1 MAAVEHPSPGL
12 HAAALRALLST
23 DPWSQ
28 SLFTVMSGLTEH
40 LSVDEAESLPEAI
53 AGVLPAFRTDPER
66 LRFAAEIAVRLDLF
80 EVARVVA
87 DLATG
92 AGDREL
98 LLAAAALCGNP
109 AVEPPLRARV
119 ADALGDDPV
128 GRIRLDRRAAPAT
141 VDEERLYHQR
151 WPGARTEPS
160 EYPLAPV
167 VVIDGEFRADAVL
180 RFALH
185 LVEASATLRRLTP
198 GVEVPHWFGAQTVLV
213 CRPRARTRVLS
224 SYPGFPE
231 AQILVEDELPSG
243 ERDIGRL
250 LRRINGA
257 LPGRQKLRLAALEPQ
272 LDVRVWDPG
281 VFTAGAYSIRDAAF
295 LTGATR
301 SSLYTLLRKRVLT
314 PLSAGRG
321 PALLTFRD
329 VVAVRTW
336 TYLKAIS
343 GSRISTDVVESLMRF
358 AGDAEAG
365 AVGLSIESKGSE
377 LGVLEDARNV
387 LEADDAVVM
396 RHDVSQERVGK
407 LRSNSRSMQIGA
419 TSTGR
424 VLVDRGSGWYDVES
438 GQSTLDVPLT
448 ELDQVFRP
456 FTYGGGT
463 TVDLLRATPNT
474 RLNPTILHGTPYL
487 NGHRFSAK
495 ALAAVYGHGGY
506 AAITETYPELKNVA
520 VEGTVS
526 IGLQLL
532 AGVN

>member
-1 MAAVEHPSPGL
+1 MAAVAQPSPGL

-28 SLFTVMSGLTEH
+28 SLFTAMSGLTEH
-40 LSVDEAESLPEAI
+40 LSADEAESLPEAI

-80 EVARVVA
+80 EVASVMA

-109 AVEPPLRARV
+109 AVEPQLRARV
-119 ADALGDDPV
+119 ADALGEDPV
-128 GRIRLDRRAAPAT
+128 GRIRLDRSTAPAT
-141 VDEERLYHQR
+141 ADEERLYHQR
-151 WPGARTEPS
+151 WPGARTEPA

-167 VVIDGEFRADAVL
+167 VVIDGEFRADAAL

-185 LVEASATLRRLTP
+185 LVEAGATVRRLAP
-198 GVEVPHWFGAQTVLV
+198 RAEVPHWFGAQTVLV
-213 CRPRARTRVLS
+213 CRPHARTRVLS
-224 SYPGFPE
+224 DFPTFPE
-231 AQILVEDELPSG
+231 ARILVEHEIPSD
-243 ERDIGRL
+243 ERDISRL
-250 LRRINGA
+250 LRRISDV
-257 LPGRQKLRLAALEPQ
+257 LPGRHRLRLAALEPQ
-272 LDVRVWDPG
+272 LDIQVWDPA

-301 SSLYTLLRKRVLT
+301 SSLYTLLRNGVLT

-336 TYLKAIS
+336 TYLKAVS
-343 GSRISTDVVESLMRF
+343 GSRISTDVVESLMQF

-365 AVGLSIESKGSE
+365 AVGLRIESKDSGLE
-377 LGVLEDARNV
+377 VLARAHDV
-387 LEADDAVVM
+387 LEADGAVLMRNDA
-396 RHDVSQERVGK
+396 SPESVGK
-407 LRSNSRSMQIGA
+407 LRSNSGSMQIGA

-456 FTYGGGT
+456 FKYGGGT

-474 RLNPTILHGTPYL
+474 RLNPTILHGSPYL

-495 ALAAVYGHGGY
+495 ALAAVYLHGGY
-506 AAITETYPELKNVA
+506 AAITETYPELTNVA
-520 VEGTVS
+520 IEGTVS

-532 AGVN
+532 ESAR

>member
-1 MAAVEHPSPGL
+1 MAAVAQPSPGL

-28 SLFTVMSGLTEH
+28 SVFTAMSGLTEH
-40 LSVDEAESLPEAI
+40 LSADEAESLPEAI

-80 EVARVVA
+80 EVAGVVA

-119 ADALGDDPV
+119 ADALGGDPV
-128 GRIRLDRRAAPAT
+128 GRIRLDRRAATAT
-141 VDEERLYHQR
+141 ADEARLYHQR
-151 WPGARTEPS
+151 WPGARTERAD
-160 EYPLAPV
+160 YPLAPV
-167 VVIDGEFRADAVL
+167 VVIDGGFRADAVL

-185 LVEASATLRRLTP
+185 LVEAGATVRRLAP
-198 GVEVPHWFGAQTVLV
+198 GADVPHWFGAQTVLV
-213 CRPRARTRVLS
+213 CRPRARIRVLS
-224 SYPGFPE
+224 GYPAFPE
-231 AQILVEDELPSG
+231 GRILVEDELPSG
-243 ERDIGRL
+243 GHDIGRL
-250 LRRINGA
+250 LRRISGV
-257 LPGRQKLRLAALEPQ
+257 LPGRQRLRLTALEPR
-272 LDVRVWDPG
+272 LDVQVWDPA

-295 LTGATR
+295 LTGATQ
-301 SSLYTLLRKRVLT
+301 SSLYALLRKGVLT
-314 PLSAGRG
+314 PLCPGRS

-336 TYLKAIS
+336 TYLKAMS
-343 GSRISTDVVESLMRF
+343 GSRISTDVVKSLIQF
-358 AGDAEAG
+358 AGDAEA
-365 AVGLSIESKGSE
+365 VGLGFAPDIAPKTPPVAMRVVEGAFDGPAIVDLPPPQRSR
-377 LGVLEDARNV
+377 ARS
-387 LEADDAVVM
+387 AD
-396 RHDVSQERVGK
+396 SWP
-407 LRSNSRSMQIGA
+407 MQLGA
-419 TSTGR
+419 TSGGR
-424 VLVDRGSGWYDVES
+424 VLVDRGDGWHDVES

-456 FTYGGGT
+456 FKYGGGT

-495 ALAAVYGHGGY
+495 ALAAVYRHGGY
-506 AAITETYPELKNVA
+506 AAITETYPELNNVA
-520 VEGTVS
+520 IEGTVS

-532 AGVN
+532 EGARW

>member
-1 MAAVEHPSPGL
+1 L
-12 HAAALRALLST
+12 HAAVLRALLSA

-28 SLFTVMSGLTEH
+28 SSFTAMSGLTEH
-40 LSVDEAESLPEAI
+40 LSVDEAASLPEAI
-53 AGVLPAFRTDPER
+53 AGMLPALRTDPER
-66 LRFAAEIAVRLDLF
+66 LRFAAEFAVRLDLF
-80 EVARVVA
+80 EVARAVA
-87 DLATG
+87 DLAAG
-92 AGDREL
+92 VGDRQL

-128 GRIRLDRRAAPAT
+128 GRIRLDRGVAPAT

-151 WPGARTEPS
+151 WPGARTEPAA
-160 EYPLAPV
+160 YPLAPV
-167 VVIDGEFRADAVL
+167 VVIDGGFRADAVL

-185 LVEASATLRRLTP
+185 LVEAGATVRRLDP
-198 GVEVPHWFGAQTVLV
+198 GAEVPHWFGAQTVLV
-213 CRPRARTRVLS
+213 CRSGARSRVLS
-224 SYPGFPE
+224 SYPAFPD
-231 AQILVEDELPSG
+231 AQVVVEGELPSG

-250 LRRINGA
+250 LRRIDGV
-257 LPGRQKLRLAALEPQ
+257 LPGRQRLRLAALEPR
-272 LDVRVWDPG
+272 LDVQVWDPE

-301 SSLYTLLRKRVLT
+301 SSLYTLLRKGVLT
-314 PLSAGRG
+314 PLSTGRG

-336 TYLKAIS
+336 TYLKATT
-343 GSRISTDVVESLMRF
+343 GRRISAGVVESLMRF
-358 AGDAEAG
+358 AGDSEAG
-365 AVGLSIESKGSE
+365 AVGLSIESKGSDPAV
-377 LGVLEDARNV
+377 LAGVRSDSER
-387 LEADDAVVM
+387 DDAGVM
-396 RHDVSQERVGK
+396 LSDASRGSTGR
-407 LRSNSRSMQIGA
+407 LRLSTNSMNIGA

-456 FTYGGGT
+456 FKFGGGT
-463 TVDLLRATPNT
+463 TVDLLHATPNT

-495 ALAAVYGHGGY
+495 ALAAVHEHGGH
-506 AAITETYPELKNVA
+506 AAIVETYPELRNVA
-520 VEGTVS
+520 FEGTVS
-526 IGLQLL
+526 IGRQLL
-532 AGVN
+532 LSAN

>member
-1 MAAVEHPSPGL
+1 M
-12 HAAALRALLST
+12 
-23 DPWSQ
+23 
-28 SLFTVMSGLTEH
+28 
-40 LSVDEAESLPEAI
+40 
-53 AGVLPAFRTDPER
+53 
-66 LRFAAEIAVRLDLF
+66 
-80 EVARVVA
+80 
-87 DLATG
+87 
-92 AGDREL
+92 
-98 LLAAAALCGNP
+98 
-109 AVEPPLRARV
+109 
-119 ADALGDDPV
+119 
-128 GRIRLDRRAAPAT
+128 
-141 VDEERLYHQR
+141 
-151 WPGARTEPS
+151 
-160 EYPLAPV
+160 
-167 VVIDGEFRADAVL
+167 
-180 RFALH
+180 
-185 LVEASATLRRLTP
+185 
-198 GVEVPHWFGAQTVLV
+198 
-213 CRPRARTRVLS
+213 
-224 SYPGFPE
+224 
-231 AQILVEDELPSG
+231 
-243 ERDIGRL
+243 
-250 LRRINGA
+250 
-257 LPGRQKLRLAALEPQ
+257 RLAALEPQ
-272 LDVRVWDPG
+272 LDVQVWDPG

-329 VVAVRTW
+329 VVAVRTR

-365 AVGLSIESKGSE
+365 AVGVSIEAKGSQ
-377 LGVLEDARNV
+377 LGVLEQARDV

-396 RHDVSQERVGK
+396 RHDVSQESVGK
-407 LRSNSRSMQIGA
+407 LRSSSRSMQIGA
-419 TSTGR
+419 TSAGR

>member
-1 MAAVEHPSPGL
+1 MAALEHPSPGL

-28 SLFTVMSGLTEH
+28 SLFTAMSGLTEH
-40 LSVDEAESLPEAI
+40 LSVEEAESLPEAI

-80 EVARVVA
+80 EVARAVA
-87 DLATG
+87 DLATD

-119 ADALGDDPV
+119 ADAVGDDPV

-141 VDEERLYHQR
+141 ADEERLHHQR
-151 WPGARTEPS
+151 WPGARTEPAA
-160 EYPLAPV
+160 YPLAPV
-167 VVIDGEFRADAVL
+167 VVIDGEFRADAAL

-185 LVEASATLRRLTP
+185 LVEAGATVRRLAP
-198 GVEVPHWFGAQTVLV
+198 GADVPHWFGAQTALV

-224 SYPGFPE
+224 ACPDFPE
-231 AQILVEDELPSG
+231 ARIFVEHELPSG
-243 ERDIGRL
+243 ESGIGRL
-250 LRRINGA
+250 LRLITGA
-257 LPGRQKLRLAALEPQ
+257 LPGRQRLRLAALEPR
-272 LDVRVWDPG
+272 LDVQVWDPA
-281 VFTAGAYSIRDAAF
+281 VFTAGAYSVRDAAF

-301 SSLYTLLRKRVLT
+301 SSLYALLRKGVLT
-314 PLSAGRG
+314 PLAAGRG

-329 VVAVRTW
+329 IVAVRTW
-336 TYLKAIS
+336 TYLKATS
-343 GSRISTDVVESLMRF
+343 GSRISPNVVESLMRF

-365 AVGLSIESKGSE
+365 AVGLSIESEGSE
-377 LGVLEDARNV
+377 LGVLTGERDV
-387 LEADDAVVM
+387 WEADGAVPM
-396 RHDVSQERVGK
+396 LPSLSREGVGK
-407 LRSNSRSMQIGA
+407 LRSSPESMQIGA

-438 GQSTLDVPLT
+438 GQSTLGVPLT

-456 FTYGGGT
+456 FDYGGGT
-463 TVDLLRATPNT
+463 TVDLLRATPDT

-495 ALAAVYGHGGY
+495 ALAAVYGHGGH
-506 AAITETYPELKNVA
+506 AAVTETYPELKDVA

-532 AGVN
+532 AGAS

>member
-1 MAAVEHPSPGL
+1 MAAVAQPSPGL

-28 SLFTVMSGLTEH
+28 SLFTAMSGLTEH

-66 LRFAAEIAVRLDLF
+66 LRFAAEIAVHLDLF

-141 VDEERLYHQR
+141 ADEERLYHQC
-151 WPGARTEPS
+151 WPGARTAPAEF
-160 EYPLAPV
+160 PLAPV
-167 VVIDGEFRADAVL
+167 VVIDGEFRADAAL

-185 LVEASATLRRLTP
+185 LVEAGATVRRLAA

-213 CRPRARTRVLS
+213 CRPHARTRVLS
-224 SYPGFPE
+224 AYPTFP
-231 AQILVEDELPSG
+231 AARILVEHEIPPD
-243 ERDIGRL
+243 ERDTSRL
-250 LRRINGA
+250 LHRVSGV
-257 LPGRQKLRLAALEPQ
+257 LPGRQRLRLTALEPQ
-272 LDVRVWDPG
+272 LDIQVWDPA

-295 LTGATR
+295 LAGTTR
-301 SSLYTLLRKRVLT
+301 SSLYTLLRKGVLR
-314 PLSAGRG
+314 PLSARRG

-336 TYLKAIS
+336 TYLRAMS
-343 GSRISTDVVESLMRF
+343 GSRISSDVIESLMRF

-365 AVGLSIESKGSE
+365 AVGLSIESSSSGLE
-377 LGVLEDARNV
+377 VLAEPQYDS
-387 LEADDAVVM
+387 EADRAGHM
-396 RHDVSQERVGK
+396 RDDVSTERIGK
-407 LRSNSRSMQIGA
+407 LRSSSKFMQIGA

-456 FTYGGGT
+456 FKYGGGT

-495 ALAAVYGHGGY
+495 ALAAVYRNGGY
-506 AAITETYPELKNVA
+506 AAITETYPELSNVA
-520 VEGTVS
+520 IEGTVS

-532 AGVN
+532 EGTR